1 MILLKNN
8 LSLHRLIIKFNIK
21 LNTINMK
28 RFLML
33 TVIAMVLSSCGASV
47 KVTDSWKAD
56 NISSLK
62 GAKILVIARSDDMVS
77 RQRFE
82 QEIANKLRTE
92 GIDATESYKKFP
104 SMNHNTKQTEESID
118 KVVSIIKN
126 EGFKGVVLTVLKDK
140 SKEIVTSETGGY
152 TSGGYYPSS
161 YGGYYGG
168 FGGYYG
174 RVYSPYGYGYGGTY
188 VPSETRTYTSE
199 TYSLET
205 VIYNLELEKGKQLL
219 GVVSVDVTDPKSA
232 SQVAPKYADKVLKQ
246 FGK

>member
-1 MILLKNN
+1 M
-8 LSLHRLIIKFNIK
+8 
-21 LNTINMK
+21 MV
-28 RFLML
+28 L
-33 TVIAMVLSSCGASV
+33 TVATVLASCSGI
-47 KVTDSWKAD
+47 KVVDSWKAD
-56 NISSLK
+56 DAGGL
-62 GAKILVIARSDDMVS
+62 AEEKILVIARSDDMVG

-82 QEIANKLRTE
+82 QEIAERLRSE

-104 SMNHNTKQTEESID
+104 SMKHNKQQTEES
-118 KVVSIIKN
+118 VQQTVQIIKN
-126 EGFKGVVLTVLKDK
+126 EGYRGVVLTVLKDM

-152 TSGGYYPSS
+152 TSGGYYPSY

-205 VIYNLELEKGKQLL
+205 VIYDLELEPGKQLL
-219 GVVSVDVTDPKSA
+219 GVVAIDITDPKSA
-232 SQVAPKYADKVLKQ
+232 SKVAPKYADAVLKQ
-246 FGK
+246 LKK

>member
-1 MILLKNN
+1 MKKFKKVLVLLILVGTFA
-8 LSLHRLIIKFNIK
+8 SCSGIK
-21 LNTINMK
+21 
-28 RFLML
+28 
-33 TVIAMVLSSCGASV
+33 VV
-47 KVTDSWKAD
+47 DSWKAD

-62 GAKILVIARSDDMVS
+62 DAKILVIARSDDMVG

-82 QEIANKLRTE
+82 QEIAERLRSG
-92 GIDATESYKKFP
+92 GIDAMESYKKFP
-104 SMNHNTKQTEESID
+104 AMKQNKELSEEEIAQR
-118 KVVSIIKN
+118 VQIIKN
-126 EGFKGVVLTVLKDK
+126 EGYKGVVLTVLKDM

-152 TSGGYYPSS
+152 VSGGYYPSY

-205 VIYNLELEKGKQLL
+205 VIYNLDLEPGKQLL
-219 GVVSVDVTDPKSA
+219 GVIAIDITDPKSA
-232 SQVAPKYADKVLKQ
+232 SKVAPKYADAVAKQ
-246 FGK
+246 LDK

>member
-1 MILLKNN
+1 MKRIQHFILLIAVTAV
-8 LSLHRLIIKFNIK
+8 LGSCSSIK
-21 LNTINMK
+21 
-28 RFLML
+28 
-33 TVIAMVLSSCGASV
+33 VV
-47 KVTDSWKAD
+47 DSWKAD
-56 NISSLK
+56 NINSLS

-82 QEIANKLRTE
+82 QEIAERLRAD

-104 SMNHNTKQTEESID
+104 SMKQNQELSEEQIAQR
-118 KVVSIIKN
+118 VQIIKN

-152 TSGGYYPSS
+152 VSGGYYPSY

-188 VPSETRTYTSE
+188 VPSE
-199 TYSLET
+199 
-205 VIYNLELEKGKQLL
+205 KGPIPRRPI
-219 GVVSVDVTDPKSA
+219 T
-232 SQVAPKYADKVLKQ
+232 
-246 FGK
+246 